1 LLRLPI
7 FADAQHAGKYA
18 DDAADRTSQYAA
30 NRSGGLVAR
39 LGALLNA
46 LNQPLRVSRS
56 GRVEKRHDSGPKH
69 KAQSQLRTRRRCWAD
84 HSLVSM
90 SIGQKSLGRLGCC
103 RISTLFIV
111 FAPG

>member
-7 FADAQHAGKYA
+7 FTDAQHAGKYA
-18 DDAADRTSQYAA
+18 DDAADRTSQHAA

-46 LNQPLRVSRS
+46 LNQPLRVSR
-56 GRVEKRHDSGPKH
+56 GGHVEKHHDSGPKH
-69 KAQSQLRTRRRCWAD
+69 KAQSRLRSRRRCWAD

-90 SIGQKSLGRLGCC
+90 GRRAEKFGAVRLLPNLD
-103 RISTLFIV
+103 ILIV